1 MKPPRP
7 RDGGVWRTLSKKNP
21 RFPLKVSARRA
32 DHMNMNA
39 TGTPAAAPAAEAFR
53 AAMAEIFARAAAEK
67 ACK

>member
-1 MKPPRP
+1 M
-7 RDGGVWRTLSKKNP
+7 SKKNP